1 MESKQFC
8 SVKLLPSPGA
18 VHAHISS
25 IHPFHNVSQIPIS
38 SQHDAYFTTVFNRH
52 VSFIALISSILSL
65 QFPISS
71 QHDAYFTTV
80 FNRHVSFI

>member
-52 VSFIALISSILSL
+52 VSFIALIHPYCPYNFHHNNSHL
-65 QFPISS
+65 QSP
-71 QHDAYFTTV
+71 
-80 FNRHVSFI
+80 SFEFDP